1 MSRQDVKQY
10 LGYVLSG
17 GLLIALVALAAI
29 GVFHSDRLQSFTS
42 HPVGIM
48 GTDTA
53 LTVVVRAGETSVA
66 RSALE
71 AAEKTLREMEARAS
85 WRMADS
91 EIAHLNAAPAA
102 KIVPLSVETLVMLRL
117 ARDAADA
124 TGGAFDVTCRPM
136 IELWKAS
143 AQQGSPPTHQQLT
156 AARATSSWD
165 QIILGPAGAEKT
177 TDTACVDLGGIA
189 KGFAADRSAEAMM
202 RLGVSGGLVAVGG
215 EIRCFGRHDGRQD
228 GWRIGIRNPFDPN
241 SPAMLATLKLAGGGV
256 STSGN
261 YFRFVEIQGRR
272 YSHIIDPRAG
282 DNCGATADAVPS
294 VTVVAPDSTTA
305 DIWATALSVLGPAG
319 LKRLPAGVEA
329 MIVTGGPAGHQQHSS
344 EGFGKLLADENKGM

>member
-1 MSRQDVKQY
+1 VKQY

-53 LTVVVRAGETSVA
+53 LTVVVRAGETDIA

-71 AAEKTLREMEARAS
+71 AAENTLRETEARGS
-85 WRMADS
+85 WRLGDS
-91 EIAHLNAAPAA
+91 EISHLNAAPAA
-102 KIVPLSVETLVMLRL
+102 KVVPLSVETLAMLRL

-124 TGGAFDVTCRPM
+124 TGGAFDVTCRPL
-136 IELWKAS
+136 IELWKTS
-143 AQQGSPPTHQQLT
+143 AQEGHPPTPQQRA
-156 AARATSSWD
+156 AARVTSSWD

-177 TDTACVDLGGIA
+177 TDTACMDLGGIA
-189 KGFAADRSAEAMM
+189 KGFAADRAAEAMM
-202 RLGVSGGLVAVGG
+202 QLGVSGGLIEIGG
-215 EIRCFGRHDGRQD
+215 DIRCFGRHSGRQE

-241 SPAMLATLKLAGGGV
+241 SPAMLATLKLAQGGIC
-256 STSGN
+256 TSGN

-272 YSHIIDPRAG
+272 YSHIIDPRPG
-282 DNCGATADAVPS
+282 DNCGATADAAPS
-294 VTVVAPDSTTA
+294 VTVVAPDAATA

-329 MIVTGGPAGHQQHSS
+329 MIVTGGPTDHQQHSS
-344 EGFGKLLADENKGM
+344 EGFGKLLADENEGM